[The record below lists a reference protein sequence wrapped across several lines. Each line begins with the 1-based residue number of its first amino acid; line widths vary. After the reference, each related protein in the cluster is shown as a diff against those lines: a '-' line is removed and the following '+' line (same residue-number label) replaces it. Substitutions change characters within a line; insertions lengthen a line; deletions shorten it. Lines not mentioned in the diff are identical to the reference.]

1 MSYPDQHRFA
11 MQVAQLSRAWRSE
24 LDRRLVGLG
33 LSQARWL
40 VLLHLAR
47 FTEMPTQREL
57 AQSVGV
63 EGPTLARLLDGLEA
77 QGLVTRV
84 AVPEDRRAKKIALQP
99 KAIVTAYPV
108 RGLDIGAT
116 EMIYELLLE
125 QRDRGAGVLFISEDL
140 DALIKY
146 SDRIL
151 VLYRGR
157 VMGILNREEAKL
169 GRIGMMMMGT
179 TPEEVTRYEAL
190 SHF

>member
-77 QGLVTRV
+77 QGLVNRV
-84 AVPEDRRAKKIALQP
+84 AVPEDRRAKKISLQP
-99 KAIVTAYPV
+99 KAQPLIEKIEAISTQLRQEVF
-108 RGLDIGAT
+108 
-116 EMIYELLLE
+116 
-125 QRDRGAGVLFISEDL
+125 AGIDEDDLRRCQQVHARVLGNL
-140 DALIKY
+140 TK
-146 SDRIL
+146 
-151 VLYRGR
+151 
-157 VMGILNREEAKL
+157 
-169 GRIGMMMMGT
+169 
-179 TPEEVTRYEAL
+179 
-190 SHF
+190 

>member
-47 FTEMPTQREL
+47 FSEMPTQREL

-63 EGPTLARLLDGLEA
+63 EGPTLARLLDSLES

-99 KAIVTAYPV
+99 DAQPLIEKIEAISTQLRHEVF
-108 RGLDIGAT
+108 
-116 EMIYELLLE
+116 
-125 QRDRGAGVLFISEDL
+125 AGIDEEDL
-140 DALIKY
+140 RRCQQAVSYTHLT
-146 SDRIL
+146 L
-151 VLYRGR
+151 PT
-157 VMGILNREEAKL
+157 NRE
-169 GRIGMMMMGT
+169 
-179 TPEEVTRYEAL
+179 V
-190 SHF
+190 